1 MSKCIRCEK
10 YKGDIHTCSPS
21 KNWRKAM
28 DEGIEISRQLILEK
42 GSNAIFSVNVFST
55 QIARELKERKS
66 KNNE

>member
-28 DEGIEISRQLILEK
+28 DEGNRNFI
-42 GSNAIFSVNVFST
+42 
-55 QIARELKERKS
+55 
-66 KNNE
+66 